1 MDSTRARS
9 HIYVGFVY
17 RSYLRNICTPPSHYR
32 YTTKIANK
40 PALCIPNSPIGKRY
54 STWKYREKIYNDY
67 EDCIIW
73 YNSKSKPQR
82 RSDTIVT
89 RTRTRYQ
96 IRTQIYLQPTLPRP
110 CLLSDI
116 PSNVIRPHR
125 RQELKVSLQGHHA
138 CPRPDSD
145 LHSHERY
152 PAYSTY
158 TQPNPGFFNRFSLS
172 LLNYRKE
179 KKNNALISSRHC
191 RPHHHGILID
201 TNLPVL

>member
-1 MDSTRARS
+1 MLIFDRFVSPAQRPAFWPTFHNHCIMDSTRARS

-96 IRTQIYLQPTLPRP
+96 IRTQIYLQPTLPLPR
-110 CLLSDI
+110 LLNDF
-116 PSNVIRPHR
+116 PSSVIRPIGVGSS
-125 RQELKVSLQGHHA
+125 K
-138 CPRPDSD
+138 
-145 LHSHERY
+145 
-152 PAYSTY
+152 
-158 TQPNPGFFNRFSLS
+158 FS
-172 LLNYRKE
+172 Y
-179 KKNNALISSRHC
+179 
-191 RPHHHGILID
+191 
-201 TNLPVL
+201 